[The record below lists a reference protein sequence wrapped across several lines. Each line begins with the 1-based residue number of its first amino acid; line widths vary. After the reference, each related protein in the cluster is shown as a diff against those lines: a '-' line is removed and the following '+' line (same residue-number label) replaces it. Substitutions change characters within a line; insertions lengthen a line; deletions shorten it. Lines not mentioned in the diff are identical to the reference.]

1 MNRNNGCTKIS
12 IIGAG
17 SVGATT
23 AYALTLSGLAN
34 ELVLV
39 DMNKEKAEGEAL
51 DLNHGA
57 AFIDPVKIKAGDYC
71 DTKDSDIVIVTA
83 GVAQKPGETRIEL
96 VNKNI
101 KIFESI
107 IPEAAKY
114 SPESI
119 LLIVSNPVDILSC
132 KAYELS
138 GFPKERVIGSGT
150 VLDSSRLKYEISK
163 RLNTDPR
170 DVQTYIMGEHGDT
183 EFPVWSLTNIQ
194 GIKLEEYAK
203 NQNYK
208 FDDKIKSKIHKNVI
222 NAAYEVINKKGAT
235 NYAIASAVNRI
246 VKAILG
252 NEKSVLPIST
262 LLDGYYGINDIYL
275 SVPTIVGR
283 NGSEKTLKVLL
294 QENEIKELKVSANTL
309 KKVLED
315 SLPKDTRKI
324 V

>member
-1 MNRNNGCTKIS
+1 M
-12 IIGAG
+12 
-17 SVGATT
+17 
-23 AYALTLSGLAN
+23 LT
-34 ELVLV
+34 
-39 DMNKEKAEGEAL
+39 
-51 DLNHGA
+51 H
-57 AFIDPVKIKAGDYC
+57 
-71 DTKDSDIVIVTA
+71 
-83 GVAQKPGETRIEL
+83 
-96 VNKNI
+96 NI
-101 KIFESI
+101 
-107 IPEAAKY
+107 
-114 SPESI
+114 
-119 LLIVSNPVDILSC
+119 C
-132 KAYELS
+132 
-138 GFPKERVIGSGT
+138 
-150 VLDSSRLKYEISK
+150 
-163 RLNTDPR
+163 
-170 DVQTYIMGEHGDT
+170 
-183 EFPVWSLTNIQ
+183 Q

>member
-1 MNRNNGCTKIS
+1 MKKKGNKIS
-12 IIGAG
+12 VIGAG
-17 SVGATT
+17 SVGAT
-23 AYALTLSGLAN
+23 ACYALIMDGLAQ
-34 ELVLV
+34 ELVIV
-39 DMNKEKAEGEAL
+39 DVDKKKTEGEVL
-51 DLNHGA
+51 DLSHGA
-57 AFIDPVKIKAGDYC
+57 GFFKPVNIIAGDYK
-71 DTKDSDIVIVTA
+71 DTKDSDIVIITA
-83 GVAQKPGETRIEL
+83 GSAQKPGETRIDL
-96 VNKNI
+96 VNKNV
-101 KIFESI
+101 KIMESI
-107 IPEAAKY
+107 IPEVVKY
-114 SPESI
+114 SPDSI
-119 LLIVSNPVDILSC
+119 LLVVSNPVDILSYI
-132 KAYELS
+132 AYELS

-294 QENEIKELKVSANTL
+294 QENEIKKLKASANTL